1 MKNTKILLEVL
12 NYLLEQKMDGTLKS
26 INTKLPYNAEIFIK
40 SKFIKSKVIYLEKT
54 ETGYDVE
61 LDNEISITFD
71 ENGNWTSINSS
82 QKLPDN
88 IIPSAVKE
96 KINKLKRFEPE
107 YKNKDL
113 NINEIRRIINSYR
126 ILINH
131 YLEMHIYSNS

>member
-1 MKNTKILLEVL
+1 
-12 NYLLEQKMDGTLKS
+12 MDGTLKS

-88 IIPSAVKE
+88 IIPNAVKE

-107 YKNKDL
+107 YKNKDIH
-113 NINEIRRIINSYR
+113 INEIRKIINSYR
-126 ILINH
+126 ILIDH